1 LPAFS
6 TWAYA
11 LKHSTAG
18 KLGVTTFV
26 VPPITILLG
35 WLLLDEVPPLLA
47 IVGGALSLVGVA
59 IATRRVKPKITV
71 PSGM

>member
-1 LPAFS
+1 VALAFS

-26 VPPITILLG
+26 VPPMTILMG
-35 WLLLDEVPPLLA
+35 WLILGEVPLA
-47 IVGGALSLVGVA
+47 ILGGALSLVGVA
-59 IATRRVKPKITV
+59 IASRPSKPRATV